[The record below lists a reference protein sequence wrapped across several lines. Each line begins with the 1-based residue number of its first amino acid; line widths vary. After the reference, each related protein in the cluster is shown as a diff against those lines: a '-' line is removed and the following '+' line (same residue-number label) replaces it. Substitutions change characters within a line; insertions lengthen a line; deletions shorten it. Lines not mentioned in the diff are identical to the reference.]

1 MKYVSFGLGLAAS
14 MWACSPN
21 MPSQP
26 SAAHTLSGVVST
38 TGVNVLLGMPIEGV
52 RIQVEE
58 GTALRL
64 EATTDKNGR
73 YTVSGLYLGSSSVLA
88 SKEGYDTYTKD
99 LLITG
104 DLQLNIGVAPR
115 PILTLSG
122 VVSEVT
128 PTGLAPLEGVLVN
141 EGYKDQFSM
150 TDPKG
155 FYSISELY
163 PSLPLY
169 AGFSKAGYQS
179 ELRIVTIDG
188 DTRLDI
194 QLVRR

>member
-1 MKYVSFGLGLAAS
+1 MKYVSFALGLAAS

-21 MPSQP
+21 MPSQS

-38 TGVNVLLGMPIEGV
+38 TGMNVPLGMPIEGV

-73 YTVSGLYLGSSSVLA
+73 YTVSGLYLGSSSVSA
-88 SKEGYDTYTKD
+88 SKEGYDPYTRD
-99 LLITG
+99 LLIAG
-104 DLQLNIGVAPR
+104 DLQLNIGVVPR
-115 PILTLSG
+115 PILTLAG

-141 EGYKDQFSM
+141 EGYKDHFSM
-150 TDPKG
+150 TDQNG

-169 AGFSKAGYQS
+169 AGFTKAGYQS
-179 ELRIVTIDG
+179 ELRIVTING